1 MAGGARGVL
10 DTCTATG
17 VFTLEFVNWK
27 LEFHKNVQFRFVRLL
42 STGLSVMTCTVV
54 LYVAFEH
61 VANIFYYIVSDES
74 KDFGTVVQGQ
84 RLELQGQGP

>member
-1 MAGGARGVL
+1 
-10 DTCTATG
+10 
-17 VFTLEFVNWK
+17 
-27 LEFHKNVQFRFVRLL
+27 
-42 STGLSVMTCTVV
+42 MTCTVV

-61 VANIFYYIVSDES
+61 VANILYYIVSDES